1 MFIISCFLSLFFT
14 FYDGV
19 YFLSMNTGFC
29 ACVCV
34 PSTCWSKFFGMTH
47 EGNFVY
53 FLLFLL
59 INSHCREC
67 VPGISVS
74 RNRIKVTS
82 LMTNGERQTKIC
94 SHIYERSICRKTTQL
109 VDIHLKNWYAR
120 KVEQWWKHLAKMIAL
135 NVAFI
140 YHKHHL

>member
-1 MFIISCFLSLFFT
+1 MFSFSLFYILWRRLF
-14 FYDGV
+14 FIHEHRP
-19 YFLSMNTGFC
+19 L
-29 ACVCV
+29 CVCV
-34 PSTCWSKFFGMTH
+34 CTCWSKFFGMTH

-120 KVEQWWKHLAKMIAL
+120 KVEQWWKHFAKMIAL